1 MKRSS
6 ELYCFKHE
14 KDSLITILLVKGMI
28 EKEVDI
34 IEIYDSNFNV
44 CKVGNFRNDFISKV
58 E

>member
-6 ELYCFKHE
+6 ELDCFKYE

-44 CKVGNFRNDFISKV
+44 CKSWKF
-58 E
+58 

>member
-44 CKVGNFRNDFISKV
+44 CKSWKF
-58 E
+58 